1 MEAIEQVGLKVA
13 TDQGGNS
20 CEKMIPFLIEPV
32 HVHRN
37 DSFIAAFP
45 YPKVQIIYGIDFP
58 QVNFLCVASFDCLQ
72 YRM

>member
-1 MEAIEQVGLKVA
+1 MEAIKQAGLKVA
-13 TDQGGNS
+13 TDENGNS

-45 YPKVQIIYGIDFP
+45 CPKAQIIYGIDFP
-58 QVNFLCVASFDCLQ
+58 QVILLCISSF
-72 YRM
+72 